1 MSAIVFAIP
10 LLDDSIEQVD
20 IAGFIRHGDYVTAFR
35 DTHEGHSAML
45 AFSMVPKD
53 LRSIML
59 DEVTAAIAA
68 DPMANFAQDGTLARG
83 TLLLQCPRALMVAP
97 LYALVAV
104 SPDVFDG
111 DAPYLDPHAIAAAV
125 AADPSAEYI

>member
-1 MSAIVFAIP
+1 MSIIFRLP
-10 LLDDSIEQVD
+10 LLDGSTEEAP
-20 IAGFIRHGDYVTAFR
+20 IAGFIRHDEYVTAFR
-35 DTHEGHSAML
+35 DTPEGHSAML
-45 AFSMVPKD
+45 AFSMVPRD
-53 LRSIML
+53 LRAIML

-68 DPMANFAQDGTLARG
+68 DPLANFAPDGTLARG

-97 LYALVAV
+97 LYALVGV

>member
-10 LLDDSIEQVD
+10 LLDGSIEQVD

-35 DTHEGHSAML
+35 DTPQGHSAMR
-45 AFSMVPKD
+45 AFSMIPRD
-53 LRSIML
+53 LRAIML

-68 DPMANFAQDGTLARG
+68 DPMANFTPDGRLARG
-83 TLLLQCPRALMVAP
+83 TLLLECPRALMVAP

-104 SPDVFDG
+104 SPDFFDG
-111 DAPYLDPHAIAAAV
+111 GAPYLDPHAIAAAV

>member
-35 DTHEGHSAML
+35 DTPQGHSAMR

-104 SPDVFDG
+104 SPDFFDG
-111 DAPYLDPHAIAAAV
+111 GAPYLDPHAIAAAV

>member
-1 MSAIVFAIP
+1 MSIIFRLP
-10 LLDDSIEQVD
+10 LLDGSIEQVD

-35 DTHEGHSAML
+35 DTPHGHDAMR
-45 AFSMVPKD
+45 AFSLVPKD
-53 LRSIML
+53 LRAIML
-59 DEVTAAIAA
+59 DEVTAAIAD
-68 DPMANFAQDGTLARG
+68 DPLANFSPDGGLARG
-83 TLLLQCPRALMVAP
+83 TLLLECPRALMVAP

-111 DAPYLDPHAIAAAV
+111 DAPYLDPHAVAAAI

>member
-1 MSAIVFAIP
+1 MSGIIFSVP
-10 LLDDSIEQVD
+10 LIDGSTQQVP
-20 IAGFIRHGDYVTAFR
+20 IAGFIRHEEYVTAFR
-35 DTHEGHSAML
+35 DTPEGHDAMR

-53 LRSIML
+53 LRAIVL
-59 DEVTAAIAA
+59 DEVTAAIAD
-68 DPMANFAQDGTLARG
+68 DPLANFSPDGGLARG

-97 LYALVAV
+97 LYALVGV

-111 DAPYLDPHAIAAAV
+111 DAPYLDPHAVAAAV

>member
-53 LRSIML
+53 LRAIML

-83 TLLLQCPRALMVAP
+83 TLLLECPRALMVAP

-104 SPDVFDG
+104 SPDFFDG
-111 DAPYLDPHAIAAAV
+111 GAPYLDPHAIAAAV

>member
-10 LLDDSIEQVD
+10 LLDGSIEQVD

-35 DTHEGHSAML
+35 DTPQGHSAMR
-45 AFSMVPKD
+45 AFSMIPRD
-53 LRSIML
+53 LRAIML
-59 DEVTAAIAA
+59 DEVTAAVAA
-68 DPMANFAQDGTLARG
+68 DPMVNFAPDGTLARG
-83 TLLLQCPRALMVAP
+83 TLLLECPRALMVAP

-104 SPDVFDG
+104 SPDFFDG
-111 DAPYLDPHAIAAAV
+111 GAPYLDPHAIAAAV